1 MNNQKNK
8 PKSKQNKPLV
18 ENSDKERLPLHRQ
31 IRDTLRQEIF
41 SGQRT
46 PYSEMPPEQELAARF
61 QTSRMTVRQ
70 AINAL
75 EIEGLLEKQ
84 QGRRTIV
91 CPPKEVEPI
100 FALPHDNQIFFRG
113 GKTITYTLLTQ
124 ELVPP
129 TNLVREKL
137 QLPWTVEKV
146 ILISRIRHLHEVP
159 ISVYSTYF
167 PYSRCPDLLKED
179 LTGRSLVYVMRNEY
193 GLTPFQMTHE
203 LEVLSADEE
212 ASEILNIRERTPIMK
227 VESVEFDEDGA
238 PFSFNLE
245 TFRAD
250 RYRFK
255 IMMSNPA
262 LEPKSEKKETYHHKG

>member
-1 MNNQKNK
+1 MKKDTKQSKQA
-8 PKSKQNKPLV
+8 KSKVANG
-18 ENSDKERLPLHRQ
+18 DRERLPLHQQ
-31 IRDTLRQEIF
+31 IREALRQEIL

-46 PYSEMPPEQELAARF
+46 PYSEMPPEQELASRF

-84 QGRRTIV
+84 QGRRTVV
-91 CPPKEVEPI
+91 CPPKEIEPI
-100 FALPHDNQIFFRG
+100 FALPHDNQSFFRV
-113 GKTITYTLLTQ
+113 GKTITYKLLKQ

-129 TNLVREKL
+129 ANLVREKL

-146 ILISRIRHLHEVP
+146 IHVSRIRLLHEVP

-167 PYSRCPDLLKED
+167 LYARCPNLLNED

-193 GLTPFQMTHE
+193 GLTPVQMTHE

-212 ASEILNIRERTPIMK
+212 VSEILNIRERTPILK
-227 VESVEFDEDGA
+227 VESVEFDEDGL
-238 PFSFNLE
+238 PFSYNLE

-255 IMMSNPA
+255 IMMSNPPMGPN
-262 LEPKSEKKETYHHKG
+262 PKKKKNSKK

>member
-1 MNNQKNK
+1 MDDKK
-8 PKSKQNKPLV
+8 TKSKIKRARPPIAN
-18 ENSDKERLPLHRQ
+18 NGKEHFPLHRQ
-31 IRDTLRQEIF
+31 IRETLRQEVL

-46 PYSEMPPEQELAARF
+46 PYSELPPEQELATRF

-100 FALPHDNQIFFRG
+100 FALPHDNQPFFRVD
-113 GKTITYTLLTQ
+113 KSITYKLLQQ

-129 TNLVREKL
+129 TNQVREKL

-146 ILISRIRHLHEVP
+146 IVVARIRQLHDVP
-159 ISVYSTYF
+159 ISVYYTYF
-167 PYSRCPDLLKED
+167 PHSRCPKILKED
-179 LTGRSLVYVMRNEY
+179 LTGRSLVYVIRHEY
-193 GLTPFQMTHE
+193 GLAPTLMTHE
-203 LEVLSADEE
+203 LEVLSEE
-212 ASEILNIRERTPIMK
+212 ISEILNVRERTPILK
-227 VESVEFDEDGA
+227 VESTEFDQDEA
-238 PFSFNLE
+238 PFSFNIE
-245 TFRAD
+245 MFRAD

-262 LEPKSEKKETYHHKG
+262 QTLGPKIKIPKT